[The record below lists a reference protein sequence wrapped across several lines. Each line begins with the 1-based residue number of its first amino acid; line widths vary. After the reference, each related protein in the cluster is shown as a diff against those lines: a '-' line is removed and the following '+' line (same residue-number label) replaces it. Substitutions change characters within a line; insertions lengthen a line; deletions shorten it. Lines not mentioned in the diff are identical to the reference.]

1 MVLQKPTKSP
11 SKQDLQTWWK
21 TTLIEKILELI
32 YLANQLDL
40 KLDEEKIPSIEETR
54 KKAKK
59 ANTLAAAAIFP
70 RVSVEDWCKSPI
82 KKSKIRWC
90 DVCPPTSHIL
100 RTAVEHTHKGKNAFL
115 LFDQHDIKEYSR
127 HGRGYLLFF
136 FELQV
141 CDVLISQN
149 LKM

>member
-1 MVLQKPTKSP
+1 MSWFFWQNNS
-11 SKQDLQTWWK
+11 TW
-21 TTLIEKILELI
+21 
-32 YLANQLDL
+32 
-40 KLDEEKIPSIEETR
+40 KLDEIVPSIEETR
-54 KKAKK
+54 KMAKK
-59 ANTLAAAAIFP
+59 ANTLAAAIFP

-141 CDVLISQN
+141 CDVLISQKHNFQN